1 MPKLDRMKQ
10 VLSRLIE
17 DPPRHARWL
26 NTIALLEY
34 TGARKMLKSQAS
46 QRMSEMIL
54 RHAAEE
60 SRHAHFF
67 KRAALRIDPNLD
79 SEFRDESLLCGTA
92 AKSYFYHL
100 DHGVCGRLAEAGFE
114 GDDLSYASYLYVTT
128 LIEERAD
135 WLYPA
140 YHQLLRQAKLPVSL
154 AGIIA
159 EEENHLEEMGGA
171 LEPIDSAWQA
181 RLESLRPYEAELFDG
196 LLDALAAEVDLAEEA
211 A

>member
-1 MPKLDRMKQ
+1 MAELSKMQD
-10 VLSRLIE
+10 VLTRLIA

-26 NTIALLEY
+26 NTVALLEY

-67 KRAALRIDPNLD
+67 KRAALRIDPELG
-79 SEFRDESLLCGTA
+79 SEFTAESLLCGEA
-92 AKSYFYHL
+92 AKAYFYEL
-100 DHGVCGRLAEAGFE
+100 DHGVCARLRDSGLE
-114 GDDLSYASYLYVTT
+114 GDALSYASYLYVTT

-140 YHQLLRQAKLPVSL
+140 YHQLLRRAKLPVSL

-159 EEENHLEEMGGA
+159 EEEGHLREMEEA
-171 LEPIDSAWQA
+171 LASVDDQWSD
-181 RLESLRPYEAELFDG
+181 RMVGLRAFEDGLFDQF
-196 LLDALAAEVDLAEEA
+196 LAALCDEVGLEA
-211 A
+211 AAA

>member
-1 MPKLDRMKQ
+1 MQD
-10 VLSRLIE
+10 VIARLIE

-26 NTIALLEY
+26 NTVALLEY

-46 QRMSEMIL
+46 RRMSEMIL

-67 KRAALRIDPNLD
+67 KRAALRIDPD
-79 SEFRDESLLCGTA
+79 VGSEFTAESLLCGDA
-92 AKSYFYHL
+92 AKAYFYEL
-100 DHGVCGRLAEAGFE
+100 DHGVCARLEQGGLT
-114 GDDLSYASYLYVTT
+114 GDGLSYASYLYVTT

-140 YHQLLRQAKLPVSL
+140 YHKMMRQAKLPVSL

-159 EEENHLEEMGGA
+159 EEEGHLREMEQELA
-171 LEPIDSAWQA
+171 KIDSIWAERMIDLRTFEA
-181 RLESLRPYEAELFDG
+181 GLFEHFLE
-196 LLDALAAEVDLAEEA
+196 ALCREVGVGVAAA
-211 A
+211 